1 MDDSTP
7 CERNDL
13 VAEEDNMI
21 KAVGLNRHDLVAL
34 TGLAHLYYRKG
45 RFKEAYE
52 LFQET
57 VSLDSRNS
65 SLWFYLGRCC
75 EELDK
80 RVEAIDAYGY
90 CTGAGVGRECQVE
103 ERMAALR
110 QAVTGVESQRIPQKI
125 LSPKRIL
132 VINNLY
138 PPQELGGYGRLMCD
152 FANILERRGHDIYV
166 LTSDT
171 PYLGCVDKDE
181 PNINRGLVLC
191 GAWHNG
197 VSKLINDNNKILQI
211 VKGNSEKICNV
222 IREFRPELCLLGNID
237 FLSHMVF
244 EPLLKNGI
252 PVIHHL
258 GNETTGYNVN
268 DTPRSNLYRLATAS
282 GWLRDEIIRQGYPL
296 KEISIIYPSAFVE
309 EFRMR
314 ILPALDKLRIA
325 YAGIVL
331 PYKGPHILLEA
342 LKRLY
347 DLGVDFSCSLA
358 GTSTDKKFVDQL
370 KNLVVAYGLEN
381 KIDFVG
387 FLPRKKL
394 KGFFARHNVL
404 AFPSVFQE
412 PFGISQVEAMAAG
425 LTVVSSGTGGAREIV
440 EHSVSGLIFE
450 SENSE
455 SLSRELL
462 WLVENPEK
470 WRKIARQGQN
480 RALNEFDIEKSVDRL
495 EQEFST
501 LINWRC
507 LSAQEQGVCV
517 KSPDVLYGEIG
528 KVMRD
533 GRQKEMIRAL
543 ETFLKIYPGYGA
555 AHNDLGVLHSKEG
568 EKEKALEHYEQAA
581 RLEPEN
587 GTFQKNLADFYYV
600 ELGRVEEAMERYVK
614 VLGIDPTDID
624 VLLILGRICVSLD
637 QSDNAK
643 FFYGRV
649 LEIEPWNV
657 DARERL
663 DELGE
668 GQSSEVGGRRT
679 GKEVDDSGIG

>member
-13 VAEEDNMI
+13 EAEEDNLI

-34 TGLAHLYYRKG
+34 TGLAHLYYKKG
-45 RFKEAYE
+45 RFNEAYE

-57 VSLDSRNS
+57 VSLDSRNF

-80 RVEAIDAYGY
+80 RVEAINAYRY
-90 CTGAGVGRECQVE
+90 CSEAGVGWECQVE

-110 QAVTGVESQRIPQKI
+110 QGVTGVGSQGIPKKI

-138 PPQELGGYGRLMCD
+138 PPQELGGYGRLVCD
-152 FANILERRGHDIYV
+152 FANILEKRGHDIYV

-171 PYLGCVDKDE
+171 PYLGCIGKDE

-197 VSKLINDNNKILQI
+197 VSKLINDNKKILQI
-211 VKGNSEKICNV
+211 VKDNSEQIYNV

-268 DTPRSNLYRLATAS
+268 DTPRSNFYRLATAS

-314 ILPALDKLRIA
+314 ILPDLDKLRIA

-347 DLGVDFSCSLA
+347 DLGVDFSCSFA

-387 FLPRKKL
+387 FLPREKL
-394 KGFFARHNVL
+394 KGFFARNNVL

-440 EHSVSGLIFE
+440 EHGVSGLIFE

-501 LINWRC
+501 LINWQR

-517 KSPDVLYGEIG
+517 KSPDVLYGEIR
-528 KVMRD
+528 KMMPD
-533 GRQKEMIRAL
+533 GRQKEAIGAL

-555 AHNDLGVLHSKEG
+555 AHNDLGVLRFKEG

-600 ELGRVEEAMERYVK
+600 ELGCVEEAMERYVK

-624 VLLILGRICVSLD
+624 VLLILGSICVSLEKRAD
-637 QSDNAK
+637 AK
-643 FFYGRV
+643 FFYKRI
-649 LEIEPWNV
+649 LEIEPCNV

-663 DELGE
+663 DVLG
-668 GQSSEVGGRRT
+668 
-679 GKEVDDSGIG
+679 KGIDG